1 MARFVVI
8 GAGLAGSLTTRV
20 LRQAGHTVTVIDDR
34 DNFSASQASSNL
46 YIASWLKKFS
56 NKGAKRGIEVL
67 ESLELPTDRVFDS
80 GIADAMSVRHIAQRH
95 VLVEPDHIAKV
106 TQLSHECVWA
116 IEGSGPS
123 QSEERYEGFPVV
135 CTGYRGAELVPELAG
150 KIQVKVGHAIMI
162 PGRLKPG
169 ESSLRIVSPYTH
181 GKLYQFD
188 EDHIYFA
195 DSVALKPKSYWDRE
209 KELKMRT
216 LSRCHDF
223 LGRDVK
229 VDEWRVGFRPLVKG
243 HDFGIVGQSQNG
255 AFYINGGGKNGMV
268 AYCNAAAQLRDMI
281 GA

>member
-8 GAGLAGSLTTRV
+8 GAGLAGSLVTRV
-20 LRQAGHTVTVIDDR
+20 LRKAGHTVTVIDDR

-67 ESLELPTDRVFDS
+67 ESLNLPTEQVFES
-80 GIADAMSVRHIAQRH
+80 GIADAMKVRHIAQRN

-106 TQLSHECVWA
+106 TQLHRACVWA
-116 IEGSGPS
+116 VEGSGPS
-123 QSEERYEGFPVV
+123 QSEERFEGFPVV
-135 CTGYRGAELVPELAG
+135 CTGYRGAELIPELAG
-150 KIQVKVGHAIMI
+150 RIEAKVGHAMLIK
-162 PGRLKPG
+162 GQLRPG
-169 ESSLRIVSPYTH
+169 ESALRIVSPYTH

-188 EDHIYFA
+188 PGHIYFA
-195 DSVALKPKSYWDRE
+195 DSVALKPKSYWDRQQD
-209 KELKMRT
+209 LKMRT
-216 LSRCHDF
+216 MSRCLDF
-223 LGRDVK
+223 MGREFHVK
-229 VDEWRVGFRPLVKG
+229 EWRVGYRPIIRG

-268 AYCNAAAQLRDMI
+268 AYCNAAEQLRGMI